1 MCIARKYGL
10 CKIIRRFP
18 KRSFKRKKE
27 TNEQNLEN
35 IFEKLQN
42 KSRDVMGPLAKL
54 RKVLEDAKQAK
65 DEAVQISVNELLF
78 YVK

>member
-1 MCIARKYGL
+1 
-10 CKIIRRFP
+10 
-18 KRSFKRKKE
+18 
-27 TNEQNLEN
+27 
-35 IFEKLQN
+35 
-42 KSRDVMGPLAKL
+42 MGPLAKL